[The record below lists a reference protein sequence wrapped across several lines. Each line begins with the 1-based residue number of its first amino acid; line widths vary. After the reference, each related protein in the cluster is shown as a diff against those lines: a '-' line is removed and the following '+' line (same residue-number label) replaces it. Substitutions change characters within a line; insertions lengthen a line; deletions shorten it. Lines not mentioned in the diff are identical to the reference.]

1 MADVASPFA
10 LNGRTHSLLFGG
22 TWALLGLTAQ
32 NSTELTMR
40 VITTGKTAIGLL
52 ARNTPGNQIKINE
65 KRILKRKE

>member
-1 MADVASPFA
+1 MADVASQFA
-10 LNGRTHSLLFGG
+10 LHGRTHSLLSGG
-22 TWALLGLTAQ
+22 TWALPGLTAQ

-65 KRILKRKE
+65 KRTLKRKE